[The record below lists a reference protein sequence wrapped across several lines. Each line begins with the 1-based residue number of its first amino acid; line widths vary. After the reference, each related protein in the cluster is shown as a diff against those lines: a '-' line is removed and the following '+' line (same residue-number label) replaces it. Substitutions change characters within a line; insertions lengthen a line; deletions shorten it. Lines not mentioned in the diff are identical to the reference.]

1 MGIGVKRNDLL
12 DGLQGIVG
20 IIGPRPTLA
29 ALSYIFLE
37 TEDNKLFLTATD
49 LELTMR
55 VVIPCETKRKG
66 SLLVPGRRFFSIIRE
81 LPLGSEINIV
91 KEKTEKTKVTV
102 GNIVF
107 TLPGLKVEEFPGLPK
122 VKKGAVLK
130 MKQGVLKRMLKKTKF
145 SVAPDETRA
154 YLRGLLFRLKKD
166 SLVLVGTDTRRL
178 AYIKK
183 PYSSPTETD
192 LILPLKLID
201 ELEKC
206 LAEEGEVEVTI
217 SPNQIIFKTASL
229 LIISQLIEGRFPSYE
244 VAFPSEE
251 LKGVRVGREKL
262 IAAVRR
268 ISLLTTERHSSIRFD
283 LIPQEI
289 VVSINTPEAGEARE
303 PIPVEYSGE
312 KIAIS
317 FNPVYV
323 LDVLKNLEA
332 ENVIVGIS
340 DPLKPALIRPDTE
353 EEYKYILMPVKT
365 E

>member
-1 MGIGVKRNDLL
+1 MEINVEKKDLL
-12 DGLQGIVG
+12 SGLQRIVG
-20 IIGPRPTLA
+20 IVNPRPALA

-37 TEDNKLFLTATD
+37 AEEGKIFLTATD

-55 VVIPCETKRKG
+55 VEILCKTKRGG
-66 SLLVPGRRFFSIIRE
+66 SLLVPGRRFASIIRE
-81 LPLGSEINIV
+81 LPEAEINII
-91 KEKTEKTKVTV
+91 KEKTEKIQITV
-102 GNIVF
+102 GKIVF
-107 TLPGLKVEEFPGLPK
+107 TLPGLKVDEFPGLPK
-122 VKKGAVLK
+122 IKKGAVLK
-130 MKQGVLKRMLKKTKF
+130 MKQVVLKRMLKKTKF

-154 YLRGLLFRLKKD
+154 YLRGVLFSLKKD

-217 SPNQIIFKTASL
+217 TPNQVLFETADL
-229 LIISQLIEGRFPSYE
+229 LIISQLIEGRFPNYE
-244 VAFPSEE
+244 TVFPSEE
-251 LKGVRVGREKL
+251 LKEIRVERERL
-262 IAAVRR
+262 SAAVRR
-268 ISLLTTERHSSIRFD
+268 ISLLTTERHSSIRLD

-289 VVSINTPEAGEARE
+289 VISINAPEAGEARE

-317 FNPVYV
+317 FSPVYL
-323 LDVLKNLEA
+323 LDVLKNLEV

-340 DPLKPALIRPDTE
+340 DPLKPALIRPDSE
-353 EEYKYILMPVKT
+353 EEYKYVLMPVKT